1 MQTPY
6 ASRLKPPCP
15 RKTNITHTPY
25 TGSCTPHTLARR
37 TRARRIVHI
46 HSAERHT
53 LRRHGPPW
61 SSCVGLRANPV
72 VSYSTSASLSLRVR
86 SPALTCPLSSPRF
99 RHHTT
104 RTVFRI
110 PATQRADS
118 NMDASISAMRTTRS
132 AHLAA
137 HVYLAMHTRT
147 GIAFPNRV
155 PPDKE
160 RTPHAIHGP
169 KLADLGF
176 TTHALANGR

>member
-6 ASRLKPPCP
+6 ASRLKPPSP

-104 RTVFRI
+104 RCTHCL
-110 PATQRADS
+110 PYS
-118 NMDASISAMRTTRS
+118 HDAARGQQYGRGHLSYANHTLCAPRS
-132 AHLAA
+132 ACLSCDA
-137 HVYLAMHTRT
+137 HSYRHH
-147 GIAFPNRV
+147 IS
-155 PPDKE
+155 K
-160 RTPHAIHGP
+160 
-169 KLADLGF
+169 
-176 TTHALANGR
+176 